1 MIFLVVESNMSPGG
15 RVVGSTLIVAAE
27 SSVVMSIG
35 VIGLFG
41 GRVLSAIELIF
52 GGVLSLTVSVK
63 F

>member
-1 MIFLVVESNMSPGG
+1 MRPGG
-15 RVVGSTLIVAAE
+15 RVVESTEIIAVG

-35 VIGLFG
+35 VVGLFG
-41 GRVLSAIELIF
+41 GRVLSAIEVIF

>member
-1 MIFLVVESNMSPGG
+1 MVVGSKVSPGG
-15 RVVGSTLIVAAE
+15 RVVGSTLIVAVE
-27 SSVVMSIG
+27 SSVVMLIG
-35 VIGLFG
+35 AIGWFG